1 MCWKGVNANIA
12 GCCQQTFEYKKFV
25 DITQKCLDF
34 LTQLNFP
41 ANNLNFHQRCWD
53 WIQAIFLNL
62 FYFKEIYLV
71 SLLLFMCR
79 TLKRLFRAKIRPW
92 ISLTS
97 LWEILSHKSRFML
110 EKKWGCNLLML
121 LWDKSKYSNWF
132 WSLNVS
138 WRRNRKKIEYLHQ
151 IRSSVKYALRSY
163 TISS

>member
-1 MCWKGVNANIA
+1 MIADFFFFGHFDHNTKNEKWSELNI
-12 GCCQQTFEYKKFV
+12 Y
-25 DITQKCLDF
+25 I
-34 LTQLNFP
+34 N
-41 ANNLNFHQRCWD
+41 
-53 WIQAIFLNL
+53 
-62 FYFKEIYLV
+62 YFKNKYLV

-121 LWDKSKYSNWF
+121 LWDKSKYSNWL

-138 WRRNRKKIEYLHQ
+138 WKRNRKIEYLNQ
-151 IRSSVKYALRSY
+151 IRSSVQYALRSY